1 MPDWHGCRWLLPVAR
16 IQRADRW
23 FGTRC
28 QVLVAWL
35 EFVAGISTG
44 AGTGGRA
51 GLLSGPAA
59 LPELVRPASPV
70 GQRRCWNGEA
80 RAGQRRCW
88 ASSGAVP
95 DWRFGRSRVPGR
107 MARVELVAGA
117 CVRAGIPKPG
127 PALMLAP
134 GLRSRCPTPGRSALV
149 SLGIGQTGPGHGER
163 AAEPRW
169 SSPRGSRFS
178 PGVSLNRSDGAK
190 AWLEYRGD
198 RADPRAPWSP
208 RASPEEPGP
217 GTQPASQGQK
227 PSSRAQSASGPVAA
241 APEA

>member
-1 MPDWHGCRWLLPVAR
+1 MRRTSVPLPGTGAGNVGVRVSGSAGPLPGLGLLDQRRCWVGVPLPGWHGCRWLVPVAGFGVD
-16 IQRADRW
+16 ADRW
-23 FGTRC
+23 LGTRC

-51 GLLSGPAA
+51 GPLSGPAA

-88 ASSGAVP
+88 ASSGTVP

-107 MARVELVAGA
+107 MVRVELVAGTD
-117 CVRAGIPKPG
+117 VRAGIPKPG

-134 GLRSRCPTPGRSALV
+134 GLRCPTPGCSALV
-149 SLGIGQTGPGHGER
+149 SFGIGQARPGH
-163 AAEPRW
+163 APRTG
-169 SSPRGSRFS
+169 SVPR
-178 PGVSLNRSDGAK
+178 NRG
-190 AWLEYRGD
+190 
-198 RADPRAPWSP
+198 
-208 RASPEEPGP
+208 
-217 GTQPASQGQK
+217 
-227 PSSRAQSASGPVAA
+227 GPVQGAA
-241 APEA
+241 GPVQGPA